1 MNRLSK
7 LRAISKIEKL
17 FLCEASVLLL
27 LSVAFLKAV
36 PFKYLDGF
44 LRTRWLN
51 NTKCVGNRE
60 PQIKLVQR
68 SISRAS
74 KILPCKSLCLSRAI
88 VEFIM
93 LRRRGIPAVLF
104 AGARFSGPSSLDAH
118 AWIKTYLNNTSAEN
132 RDFVALI
139 KIGNEAFD
147 H

>member
-7 LRAISKIEKL
+7 LRAISRIEKL

-27 LSVAFLKAV
+27 LSVAFLKMV
-36 PFKYLDGF
+36 PFKCLDRF
-44 LRTRWLN
+44 LRNRWLN
-51 NTKCVGNRE
+51 SIKCVGNQE

-68 SISRAS
+68 SVSRAS
-74 KILPCKSLCLSRAI
+74 KNLPCKSLCLSRAI
-88 VEFIM
+88 AEFIM

-132 RDFVALI
+132 LDFVALI